1 MRPCLWLGCLLC
13 MDNRVKEKWARYRK
27 LSVREQAWPP
37 SCSSLQHPSSSPS
50 LCRTWIM
57 TRANQAGKSKPP
69 SILVINLA
77 TSALKAW
84 MKRQPRLLLFFFP
97 RQVPHTNIFYL
108 FIYFFP
114 FCCRSLCPPPHHTAS
129 LLLISIWAIATV
141 KCFAVTH
148 RCSRVIS
155 HVCVHVCVCVTG
167 NVKRYAIHS
176 ACQSPVLISAHVCV
190 NLWLWK
196 KCINHHSSSGAET
209 QLWFQG
215 ASRSCVHHV
224 SNEEEP
230 SSFICFQIQISQ
242 SHSAASF

>member
-1 MRPCLWLGCLLC
+1 MRPCLWLRCLLR

-84 MKRQPRLLLFFFP
+84 MKRQPRLLLFFF
-97 RQVPHTNIFYL
+97 RGKCHTQTF
-108 FIYFFP
+108 FFFFFP

-141 KCFAVTH
+141 NCFAVAH

-155 HVCVHVCVCVTG
+155 RVCVCMCVLPVMSRDMRFTQR
-167 NVKRYAIHS
+167 VKV
-176 ACQSPVLISAHVCV
+176 Q
-190 NLWLWK
+190 
-196 KCINHHSSSGAET
+196 
-209 QLWFQG
+209 F
-215 ASRSCVHHV
+215 
-224 SNEEEP
+224 
-230 SSFICFQIQISQ
+230 
-242 SHSAASF
+242 